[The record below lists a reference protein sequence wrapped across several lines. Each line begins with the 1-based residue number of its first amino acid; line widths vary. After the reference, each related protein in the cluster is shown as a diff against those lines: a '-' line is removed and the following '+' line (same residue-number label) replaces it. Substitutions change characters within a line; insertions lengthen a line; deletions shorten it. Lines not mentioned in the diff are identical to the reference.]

1 MIFCVTNRSLCKA
14 DFLQQLRRIAGAKP
28 DAIVLREKMLSEDA
42 YMQMAEQVFSIC
54 QENQVQLIC
63 NTFIRVA
70 ERLAVPV
77 QLPFS
82 ALSQTDSLSVPF
94 GVSVHSVEEAIRAEQ
109 AGAAF
114 LIAGH
119 IFATACKPDLPPRGL
134 LFLQEIC
141 QAVSIPVLGI
151 GGIHVQN
158 AAWILQTGAAGFCIM
173 SDFMQT
179 DVPEWMM
186 QQLRKLC

>member
-158 AAWILQTGAAGFCIM
+158 AASILQTGAAGFCIM

-179 DVPEWMM
+179 DAPEWMM

>member
-158 AAWILQTGAAGFCIM
+158 AASILQTGAVGFCIM

-179 DVPEWMM
+179 DAPEWMM

>member
-1 MIFCVTNRSLCKA
+1 MIFCVTNRSLCTA
-14 DFLQQLRRIAGAKP
+14 DFRQQLRRIAGAKP

-158 AAWILQTGAAGFCIM
+158 AASILQTGAAGFCIM

-179 DVPEWMM
+179 DAPEWMM

>member
-14 DFLQQLRRIAGAKP
+14 DFLQQLRRIAAAKP

-77 QLPFS
+77 QISFS
-82 ALSQTDSLSVPF
+82 TLSQTDSLSVPF

-158 AAWILQTGAAGFCIM
+158 AASILQTGAAGFCIM

-179 DVPEWMM
+179 DAPEWMM

>member
-119 IFATACKPDLPPRGL
+119 MFATACKPDLPPRGL

-158 AAWILQTGAAGFCIM
+158 AASILQTGAAGFWIM

-179 DVPEWMM
+179 DAPEWMM

>member
-28 DAIVLREKMLSEDA
+28 DAIVLREKTLSEAA
-42 YMQMAEQVFSIC
+42 YWQLAEQVFSIC

-77 QLPFS
+77 QIPFS
-82 ALSQTDSLSVPF
+82 TLSQTDSLSVPF

-158 AAWILQTGAAGFCIM
+158 AASILQTGAVGFCIM

-179 DVPEWMM
+179 DTPEEKM
-186 QQLRKLC
+186 QQLRRLC

>member
-28 DAIVLREKMLSEDA
+28 DAIVLREKTLSEAA
-42 YMQMAEQVFSIC
+42 YWQLAEQVFSIC

-77 QLPFS
+77 QIPFS
-82 ALSQTDSLSVPF
+82 TLSQTDSLSVPF

-158 AAWILQTGAAGFCIM
+158 AASILQTGAVGFCIM

-179 DVPEWMM
+179 DAPEWMM
-186 QQLRKLC
+186 QQLRRLC

>member
-77 QLPFS
+77 QIPFS
-82 ALSQTDSLSVPF
+82 TLSQTDSLSVPF
-94 GVSVHSVEEAIRAEQ
+94 GVSVHSMEEAIRAEQ

-158 AAWILQTGAAGFCIM
+158 AASILQTGAAGFCIM

-179 DVPEWMM
+179 DAPEWMM

>member
-28 DAIVLREKMLSEDA
+28 DAIVLREKTLSEAA
-42 YMQMAEQVFSIC
+42 YWQLAEQVFSIC

-77 QLPFS
+77 QIPFS
-82 ALSQTDSLSVPF
+82 TLSQTDSLSVPF

-119 IFATACKPDLPPRGL
+119 IFATACKPYLPPRGL

-158 AAWILQTGAAGFCIM
+158 AASILQTGAVGFCIM

-179 DVPEWMM
+179 DTPEEKM
-186 QQLRKLC
+186 QQLRRLC

>member
-70 ERLAVPV
+70 ERIAVPV
-77 QLPFS
+77 QIPFS
-82 ALSQTDSLSVPF
+82 TLSQTDSLSVPF
-94 GVSVHSVEEAIRAEQ
+94 GVSVHSMEEAIRAEQ

-158 AAWILQTGAAGFCIM
+158 AASILQTGAAGFCIM

-179 DVPEWMM
+179 DAPEWMM

>member
-28 DAIVLREKMLSEDA
+28 DAIVLREKTLSEAA
-42 YMQMAEQVFSIC
+42 YWQLAEQVFSIC

-77 QLPFS
+77 QIPFS
-82 ALSQTDSLSVPF
+82 TLSQKDSLSVPF

-158 AAWILQTGAAGFCIM
+158 AASILQTGAVGFCIM

-179 DVPEWMM
+179 DTPEEKM
-186 QQLRKLC
+186 QQLRRLC

>member
-77 QLPFS
+77 QIPFS

-158 AAWILQTGAAGFCIM
+158 AASILQTGAVGFCIM

-179 DVPEWMM
+179 DAPEWMM

>member
-119 IFATACKPDLPPRGL
+119 MFATACKPDLPPRGL

-158 AAWILQTGAAGFCIM
+158 AASILQTGAAGFCIM

-179 DVPEWMM
+179 DATEWMM

>member
-77 QLPFS
+77 QIPFS
-82 ALSQTDSLSVPF
+82 TLSQTDSLSVPF
-94 GVSVHSVEEAIRAEQ
+94 GVSVHSMEEAIRAEQ

-158 AAWILQTGAAGFCIM
+158 AASILQTGAAGFCVM

-179 DVPEWMM
+179 DAPEWMM

>member
-28 DAIVLREKMLSEDA
+28 DAIVLREKTLSEVA
-42 YMQMAEQVFSIC
+42 YLQMAEQVYSIC
-54 QENQVQLIC
+54 QENQVSLIC
-63 NTFIRVA
+63 NSFLRVA
-70 ERLAVPV
+70 EQLSVPV
-77 QLPFS
+77 QIPFS
-82 ALSQTDSLSVPF
+82 CLSQINLLSIPF
-94 GVSVHSVEEAIRAEQ
+94 GVSVHSLKEAMQAEQ

-134 LFLQEIC
+134 AFLQEIC

-158 AAWILQTGAAGFCIM
+158 AASILQTGAAGFCMM

-179 DVPEWMM
+179 DAPEWMM
-186 QQLRKLC
+186 QGLRKLF

>member
-158 AAWILQTGAAGFCIM
+158 AASILQTGAAGFCIM